1 MFCQHRH
8 HVVFFRP
15 IVALHQQP
23 QAIQLFNKLQA
34 RRNCSVNIHSYTPLV
49 DALTREL
56 RWQEAIMLF
65 QEMEDRKIM
74 PTVQCYTSVVRA

>member
-1 MFCQHRH
+1 
-8 HVVFFRP
+8 
-15 IVALHQQP
+15 
-23 QAIQLFNKLQA
+23 AIQLFNKLQA

-65 QEMEDRKIM
+65 QEMEDRKIT

>member
-1 MFCQHRH
+1 MRVSHTVDARISSS
-8 HVVFFRP
+8 P
-15 IVALHQQP
+15 PPP
-23 QAIQLFNKLQA
+23 QALQLFNGLQA